1 MHAALSALADA
12 EGIEMAEFIERAVV
26 AEIRERVRVITMAAS
41 KLARL
46 GITGSEPGTAGT
58 RQGVAGSGREDR
70 GAAGIAREF
79 ASDAPFSGRGG
90 R

>member
-46 GITGSEPGTAGT
+46 GITGSEQGAPGT
-58 RQGVAGSGREDR
+58 RQGVAGNGREDR
-70 GAAGIAREF
+70 GAAGSAREF